1 MKRCASALV
10 LITLATLLDA
20 GAELRAQSLDEP
32 QQFFGTP
39 SGWVFDPERPATSTR
54 LTSQDASGFLLFFCE
69 AARPAFFLA
78 LGEGGDREADAAHDG
93 LLQVYPAVGRNGDP
107 LLGQF
112 TVKVLAADALR
123 STRFEPDFGDAPRR
137 LLDLVRDYPTGIRL
151 RLTPLRHDAFTPPR
165 LVELLLPGTAD
176 ETGLP
181 MELALASLLEACRRQ
196 SAR

>member
-10 LITLATLLDA
+10 LITLVTLLGA

-39 SGWVFDPERPATSTR
+39 SGWVYDPERPATSTR

-69 AARPAFFLA
+69 AARPAFFLS
-78 LGEGGDREADAAHDG
+78 LGESDDGEADAAHDG

-107 LLGQF
+107 LLAQF
-112 TVKVLAADALR
+112 TVRLLAPDALR
-123 STRFEPDFGDAPRR
+123 SVRFEHEFRDPPRR

-151 RLTPLRHDAFTPPR
+151 RITPLRHDAFTPPG

-196 SAR
+196 ASR